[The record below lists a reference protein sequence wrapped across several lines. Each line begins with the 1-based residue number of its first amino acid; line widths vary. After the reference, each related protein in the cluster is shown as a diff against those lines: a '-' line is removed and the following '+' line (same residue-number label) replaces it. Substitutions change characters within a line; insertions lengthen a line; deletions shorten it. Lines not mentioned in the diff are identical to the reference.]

1 MNAVRIH
8 SATMGRSWYPLGGYI
23 RRRTAHSCR
32 YCQSYDRHHPLRVR
46 FRQSCPRVRRDGRTA
61 RSWCAFRARHHPMA
75 YDRPAERDDPRVS
88 RPPGDAPARIE
99 GGRRRTTIAMRDASR
114 YGGNAVR
121 FEVSGGGSDATAVI
135 ERCRWRGV
143 PFTLAYVF
151 ATDGPLESGVERWQ
165 MLSSFRKR
173 D

>member
-1 MNAVRIH
+1 MNVVRIH
-8 SATMGRSWYPLGGYI
+8 SATMGRSWYPLGGYV
-23 RRRTAHSCR
+23 RRRPPTFAGIANHTIIT
-32 YCQSYDRHHPLRVR
+32 YPLRVR
-46 FRQSCPRVRRDGRTA
+46 FRQSRPRVRHDGRTA

-114 YGGNAVR
+114 YGVNAVR